1 MFLTQSDIVS
11 TSTELESLPM
21 DLPGEFEL
29 TSQETNSL
37 SFPDGEGGSWC
48 PQNALA
54 LPNPVPSQLGVEIS
68 GSQNSPMYPP
78 NSYLGPSNSDI
89 PCRSEPDQLF
99 SDIHT
104 PRQDSE
110 SNILPKESNVALSQ
124 QPVFPWDR
132 PQDEQA
138 NISITGGTF
147 IGGNVNYIQR
157 EVALRIT
164 LDELAN
170 IFTQEPNCHRC
181 ASDEWIHRRGSAP
194 EVSISIP
201 SFGSTL
207 LSTNNAVLGTQFTS
221 TSESILNDLSLA
233 LALAETAVNVPQVA
247 PSIGLAVSLLPK
259 IRKSFHVC
267 SNSCSRFTICANILP
282 SN

>member
-1 MFLTQSDIVS
+1 MPLFESSSGVTINGGHFIDVAGDMNVHPEPMGQPLTALEFGWIETKRQLSGPQSNGWNIGAGNGGVLPNLLTFHVSNAVPDIVS
-11 TSTELESLPM
+11 TSTEPESLPI

-29 TSQETNSL
+29 TSQEINSL

-89 PCRSEPDQLF
+89 SCRSEPDQLF
-99 SDIHT
+99 SGIHP

-132 PQDEQA
+132 PQDEQT

-157 EVALRIT
+157 EVALRI
-164 LDELAN
+164 L
-170 IFTQEPNCHRC
+170 H
-181 ASDEWIHRRGSAP
+181 
-194 EVSISIP
+194 
-201 SFGSTL
+201 
-207 LSTNNAVLGTQFTS
+207 
-221 TSESILNDLSLA
+221 
-233 LALAETAVNVPQVA
+233 
-247 PSIGLAVSLLPK
+247 
-259 IRKSFHVC
+259 
-267 SNSCSRFTICANILP
+267 
-282 SN
+282 